1 MVTAFPRWPSAQE
14 RDIGR
19 LISRDPFA
27 RSELR
32 RNLVRTDLD
41 TCSWCGMNGRGRL
54 YRYSTHVDSISGRR
68 YDHRGLFCSKSCH
81 DSYHS

>member
-14 RDIGR
+14 RDLGR

-27 RSELR
+27 REETR
-32 RNLVRTDLD
+32 RTIVRTVLD
-41 TCSWCGMNGRGRL
+41 TCAWCGQSYRGRL
-54 YRYSTHVDSISGRR
+54 YRYSTHTDGGRR